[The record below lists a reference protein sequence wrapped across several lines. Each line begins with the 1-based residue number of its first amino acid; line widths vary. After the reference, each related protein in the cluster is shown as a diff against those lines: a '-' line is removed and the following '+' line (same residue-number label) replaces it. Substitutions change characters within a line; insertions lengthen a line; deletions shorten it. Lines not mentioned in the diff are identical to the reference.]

1 MAPCVSV
8 LPLHEL
14 QHSLSLLNERL
25 RPYNLSLDEYAP
37 KHNSLYTH
45 RCSEGQRSSG
55 KCQACPK
62 ERMAMLLDPGDHAV
76 RDAIRMQTTSE
87 PVVRVSH
94 RLWDWFNRSHE
105 SLLRRRAVPCASLLS
120 KWSPAGREET

>member
-1 MAPCVSV
+1 
-8 LPLHEL
+8 
-14 QHSLSLLNERL
+14 
-25 RPYNLSLDEYAP
+25 
-37 KHNSLYTH
+37 
-45 RCSEGQRSSG
+45 
-55 KCQACPK
+55 
-62 ERMAMLLDPGDHAV
+62 MLLDPGDHAV

-120 KWSPAGREET
+120 KWIPAGREET